1 MRVDSALRDLIEEV
15 CAADVSEDELYDRA
29 VESIIDAAAH
39 YNWVG
44 IYKVDGD
51 ELVLNAWRGPEETE
65 HIRIPISEGICGF
78 AATEGETVVVDDVNA
93 DPRYLAC
100 FPQTRSEIV
109 LPILADGEVVAE
121 IDIDSDTKA
130 AFKEADVQL
139 LEEVAEMIGKK
150 VAELSE

>member
-29 VESIIDAAAH
+29 VESIIDAAPH

-65 HIRIPISEGICGF
+65 HVRIPISEGICGF

-109 LPILADGEVVAE
+109 VPILANGEVVAE